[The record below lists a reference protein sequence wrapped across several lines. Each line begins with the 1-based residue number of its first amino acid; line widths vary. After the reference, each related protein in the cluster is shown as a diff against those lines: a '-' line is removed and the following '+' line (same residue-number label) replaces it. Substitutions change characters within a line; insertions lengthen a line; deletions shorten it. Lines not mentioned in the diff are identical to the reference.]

1 MLAEKYFP
9 KGSPKYVSF
18 ASYFQKLD
26 GFISLKPERW
36 FGVLTMVLAGS
47 NVAGHINNR
56 WMYWDWSTL
65 SFFLVVVLFMALWW
79 DRFTNKSSI
88 FPEKVN
94 SFKSALYILVSGSS
108 LYFLGI
114 IPYGFDLLLFQY
126 GLPYIIFFLIGYM
139 VWSISIETQDKY
151 VPPKNEIAPTLGVI
165 IVLTILSSFLG
176 YMNDDP
182 MISTIAAV
190 YTPFPI
196 VALIFP
202 SAIRHIQR
210 CQMHVVFIPAMFL
223 SVRFPWFLI
232 VVVLLFW
239 LLRYFHYFRNGEV
252 KPSFKVVLPDEIE
265 R

>member
-1 MLAEKYFP
+1 
-9 KGSPKYVSF
+9 
-18 ASYFQKLD
+18 
-26 GFISLKPERW
+26 
-36 FGVLTMVLAGS
+36 
-47 NVAGHINNR
+47 
-56 WMYWDWSTL
+56 
-65 SFFLVVVLFMALWW
+65 
-79 DRFTNKSSI
+79 
-88 FPEKVN
+88 
-94 SFKSALYILVSGSS
+94 
-108 LYFLGI
+108 
-114 IPYGFDLLLFQY
+114 
-126 GLPYIIFFLIGYM
+126 M

-151 VPPKNEIAPTLGVI
+151 VPPKNEISPTLGVI

-210 CQMHVVFIPAMFL
+210 CQMYVVFIPAMFL

>member
-9 KGSPKYVSF
+9 KGSPKYVTF

-65 SFFLVVVLFMALWW
+65 SFFQVVVLFLALWW

-88 FPEKVN
+88 IPEKVN

-151 VPPKNEIAPTLGVI
+151 VPPKNGLHSGVKNT
-165 IVLTILSSFLG
+165 V
-176 YMNDDP
+176 
-182 MISTIAAV
+182 
-190 YTPFPI
+190 
-196 VALIFP
+196 
-202 SAIRHIQR
+202 
-210 CQMHVVFIPAMFL
+210 
-223 SVRFPWFLI
+223 
-232 VVVLLFW
+232 
-239 LLRYFHYFRNGEV
+239 NGH
-252 KPSFKVVLPDEIE
+252 PP
-265 R
+265 

>member
-1 MLAEKYFP
+1 M
-9 KGSPKYVSF
+9 
-18 ASYFQKLD
+18 
-26 GFISLKPERW
+26 ISITSIGDEGISW
-36 FGVLTMVLAGS
+36 ISGELTS
-47 NVAGHINNR
+47 NS
-56 WMYWDWSTL
+56 D
-65 SFFLVVVLFMALWW
+65 LV
-79 DRFTNKSSI
+79 DI
-88 FPEKVN
+88 VN
-94 SFKSALYILVSGSS
+94 STTSWI
-108 LYFLGI
+108 
-114 IPYGFDLLLFQY
+114 
-126 GLPYIIFFLIGYM
+126 
-139 VWSISIETQDKY
+139 
-151 VPPKNEIAPTLGVI
+151 
-165 IVLTILSSFLG
+165 

-210 CQMHVVFIPAMFL
+210 CQMYVVFIPAMFL

>member
-9 KGSPKYVSF
+9 KGSAKYEACAKF
-18 ASYFQKLD
+18 FQKLD

-47 NVAGHINNR
+47 NVAGHIVNR

-65 SFFLVVVLFMALWW
+65 SFFVVAILIIALWW

-88 FPEKVN
+88 FPENVD
-94 SFKSALYILVSGSS
+94 SFKSALYVLGSGAI
-108 LYFLGI
+108 LYFLGT
-114 IPYGFDLLLFQY
+114 IPYGFDLLFIKY
-126 GLPYIIFFLIGYM
+126 GLPYFIFFLIGYM
-139 VWSISIETQDKY
+139 VWSISIEAQSNY
-151 VPPKNEIAPTLGVI
+151 VPPKNEIAAILLVI
-165 IVLTILSSFLG
+165 IVLTILTSFIG
-176 YMNDDP
+176 YINDDP
-182 MISTIAAV
+182 MISTVAAV
-190 YTPFPI
+190 YSPFPI

-210 CQMHVVFIPAMFL
+210 CQMYVVFIPAMFL

-232 VVVLLFW
+232 VVLVLFW

-252 KPSFKVVLPDEIE
+252 KPSFKVVLPDVIE

>member
-9 KGSPKYVSF
+9 KGSAKYEACANF
-18 ASYFQKLD
+18 FQKLD

-47 NVAGHINNR
+47 NVAGHIVNR

-65 SFFLVVVLFMALWW
+65 SFFLVVVLFLALWW

-108 LYFLGI
+108 LYFLGT

-139 VWSISIETQDKY
+139 VWSISIEAQSNY
-151 VPPKNEIAPTLGVI
+151 VPPKNEIASILLVI
-165 IVLTILSSFLG
+165 IGLTILTSFIG
-176 YMNDDP
+176 YINDDP
-182 MISTIAAV
+182 MISTVAAV
-190 YTPFPI
+190 YSPFPI

-210 CQMHVVFIPAMFL
+210 CQMYVVFIPAMFL

-232 VVVLLFW
+232 VVLLLFW

-252 KPSFKVVLPDEIE
+252 KPSFKVVLPDVIE

>member
-1 MLAEKYFP
+1 
-9 KGSPKYVSF
+9 
-18 ASYFQKLD
+18 
-26 GFISLKPERW
+26 
-36 FGVLTMVLAGS
+36 
-47 NVAGHINNR
+47 
-56 WMYWDWSTL
+56 
-65 SFFLVVVLFMALWW
+65 
-79 DRFTNKSSI
+79 
-88 FPEKVN
+88 
-94 SFKSALYILVSGSS
+94 
-108 LYFLGI
+108 
-114 IPYGFDLLLFQY
+114 
-126 GLPYIIFFLIGYM
+126 M
-139 VWSISIETQDKY
+139 VWSISIKTQDKY

-210 CQMHVVFIPAMFL
+210 CQMYVVFIPAMFL

-252 KPSFKVVLPDEIE
+252 KPSFKVVLPEVIE